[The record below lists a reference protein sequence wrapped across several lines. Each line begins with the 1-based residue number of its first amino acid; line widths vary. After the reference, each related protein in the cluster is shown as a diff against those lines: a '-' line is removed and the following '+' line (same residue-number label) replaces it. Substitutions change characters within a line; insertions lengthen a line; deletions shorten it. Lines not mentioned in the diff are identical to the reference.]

1 MTAPEGTG
9 HKPPL
14 FDRSAIRMFL
24 GYYRSRVARLLAF
37 TAGASLQS
45 LLVLPVLV
53 LIKFAFDRAIPAGD
67 VAALVRIGVTIILIR
82 VAGTLLSLAMRSH
95 VLHTIK
101 GAVTELRRDLVSR
114 LYRLSHGY
122 FASAD
127 LAVLHTRI
135 VQDSER
141 VDHLSN
147 TIFSGVVPALVASLV
162 LFVVLIVLSWKLVL
176 VGAVILPLIWLSSR
190 ASGWLVRRDVFKF
203 QRAFEGFSKGVNFAV
218 RQLDLT
224 RVKAFEDEELERQG
238 QHIGELY
245 ASGHRMAMSYAVHSH
260 VQRTLTGIAA
270 ILILVIGGA
279 AVARGR
285 MTLGEFLTFY
295 VAAGMFYGY
304 VDSLTSSIPELL
316 SGNASLVTL
325 YRFMT
330 DGEPEPYLGTRR
342 IEFDGSVEMRGVTFG
357 YNDAPVLRRVD
368 LAIPSGAQVAIVGP
382 NGAGKSTLVHL
393 LLGFYRPNHGR
404 VLASGV
410 PLDEIDLRSL
420 RRSIGVVPQRPQ
432 FFSGTVRDNI
442 SYGSPDATQD
452 EVDAAARLSLA
463 DEVVAR
469 LPDGYETMIGDHGV
483 RLSGGEAQR
492 LAIARA
498 LLGRPR
504 LLILDEPTNHLDVP
518 AVGRLMSGLAGR
530 DDRPTLI
537 VISHDRS
544 VVEFAATVYRLEN
557 GSLHAEPQALV
568 NAAV

>member
-1 MTAPEGTG
+1 MTTEITG
-9 HKPPL
+9 GKPPL
-14 FDRSAIRMFL
+14 FDRAAVRLFFS
-24 GYYRSRVARLLAF
+24 YYRSRVGRLVVF

-45 LLVLPVLV
+45 VLVLPVLV
-53 LIKFAFDRAIPAGD
+53 LIQYAFDTAIPKGD
-67 VAALVRIGVTIILIR
+67 VAALVKVGAAIILIR
-82 VAGTLLSLAMRSH
+82 IVGTLLALALRSQ

-101 GAVTELRRDLVSR
+101 GAVTEFRRDLVSR
-114 LYRLSHGY
+114 LYRLSHRY

-127 LAVLHTRI
+127 LAILHTRI

-147 TIFSGVVPALVASLV
+147 TLFSGVVPALAASLV
-162 LFVVLIVLSWKLVL
+162 LFVVLLVLSWKLVL
-176 VGAVILPLIWLSSR
+176 VGAAILPLIWLSSR
-190 ASGWLVRRDVFKF
+190 ASGWVVRRDVFTF

-224 RVKAFEDEELERQG
+224 RVKAFEHEELERQG
-238 QHIGELY
+238 RHIGELY
-245 ASGHRMAMSYAVHSH
+245 ASGHRMAMSYAVHSQ
-260 VQRTLTGIAA
+260 VQRMLTGIAA
-270 ILILVIGGA
+270 ILILVVGGS
-279 AVARGR
+279 AVARGT
-285 MTLGEFLTFY
+285 MTLGQFLTFY

-304 VDSLTSSIPELL
+304 VDTLTSSIPELL
-316 SGNASLVTL
+316 AGNASLMTL
-325 YRFMT
+325 HRFMT
-330 DGEPEPYLGTRR
+330 DGEPEPYSGTRK

-357 YNDAPVLRRVD
+357 YGDAPVLRRVD
-368 LAIPSGAQVAIVGP
+368 LVMPSGAQVAIVGP

-393 LLGFYRPNHGR
+393 LLGFYRPGSGQ

-410 PLDEIDLRSL
+410 PLDQIDLRSL

-432 FFSGTVRDNI
+432 FFSATVRENI
-442 SYGSPDATQD
+442 TYGSPDATQ
-452 EVDAAARLSLA
+452 EEIDAAARLSLS
-463 DEVVAR
+463 DEVIAR
-469 LPDGYETMIGDHGV
+469 LPDGYETTIGDHGV

-518 AVGRLMSGLAGR
+518 AVGRLMNGLAGR

-544 VVEFAATVYRLEN
+544 VVEFAARVYRLES
-557 GSLHAEPQALV
+557 GTLHADPQALV